1 MKSKLKKG
9 NALFRF
15 ENILDVWENRGVT
28 KINCNGE
35 KIIDNNQYCPVKDV
49 RPLTSTSLVQVA
61 TRYKT

>member
-49 RPLTSTSLVQVA
+49 RPL
-61 TRYKT
+61 RY